1 MTVFFASSNESQ
13 GTGNSQ
19 FPNIDIS
26 NPIHIDEYETDLEG
40 ELVEKQRET
49 YTQLSAYDQYKDLC
63 KQYRCVPVSLFIKQM
78 ATDEIDLKYHS
89 IGPLGIKCLSAPLTI
104 NTTVTRLNLTE
115 NFCGAEGCQDLAEML
130 CENCYIT
137 DLILTGNSICETAEA
152 LGAKALATIIKENS
166 YISNLVISQNYLGD
180 TTAEIIQEALKVNLK
195 LKQLDL
201 SNNEFGDDG
210 GTFLGFGIA
219 GNDSIEEISL
229 NYNKIRGKGAISLA
243 AALRVNISLKHFD
256 LGWNG
261 FGDEGAFAIAES
273 LKVNNSLLS
282 LKLDMNRITDVGM
295 EKLASAIGQNDT
307 LRSLSVGQNP
317 ITSKGV
323 ISILDAVEANPKSM
337 LDSFDVAGLVAD
349 DALLDRL
356 ESFTANWNR
365 SRTQLNVD
373 CFEVS
378 GLTIF
383 NRRARRE
390 REEAAKLAAELA
402 EQQQG
407 LRDEQLGED

>member
-1 MTVFFASSNESQ
+1 MGVGFKD
-13 GTGNSQ
+13 GNSISTTNSQ
-19 FPNIDIS
+19 YLNIDTS
-26 NPIHIDEYETDLEG
+26 NPIDVDDYDTDLEG
-40 ELVEKQRET
+40 ELAEKQKET
-49 YTQLSAYDQYKDLC
+49 YTQLSAYDQYMDLC
-63 KQYRCVPVSLFIKQM
+63 KQYRVVPVSLFIKQM
-78 ATDEIDLKYHS
+78 ITDEIDLKYHS
-89 IGPLGIKCLSAPLTI
+89 IGPIGIKCLAAPLST
-104 NTTVTRLNLTE
+104 NTTVTAMNLTE
-115 NFCGAEGCQDLAEML
+115 NCCGAEGCQDLADML

-137 DLILTGNSICETAEA
+137 DLILTGNSICESDEVQ
-152 LGAKALATIIKENS
+152 GAKALATIIKENA
-166 YISNLVISQNYLGD
+166 YIHNLVVSENYLGD
-180 TTAEIIQEALKVNLK
+180 ATAEIIQEALKVNLK
-195 LKQLDL
+195 LKRLDL
-201 SNNEFGDDG
+201 SNNDFGDDG

-219 GNDSIEEISL
+219 GNDSIEELSL
-229 NYNKIRGKGAISLA
+229 NYNKIRGKGAIALA

-282 LKLDMNRITDVGM
+282 IKLDMNRITDVGM
-295 EKLASAIGQNDT
+295 EKLASAVGQNDT
-307 LRSLSVGQNP
+307 LRSLSIGQNN

-323 ISILDAVEANPKSM
+323 IAILDAVESNPKSM
-337 LDSFDVAGLVAD
+337 LDSLDVTGLVAD

-365 SRTQLNVD
+365 SRTQLNVE

-390 REEAAKLAAELA
+390 REEAARRAAELA
-402 EQQQG
+402 EQAAEE
-407 LRDEQLGED
+407 DGE